1 MYWFLREGSGPEKA
15 GLALAK
21 AAGRHAFG
29 PVLEGLS
36 FLTSGIDMN
45 LGAGLWHRLALVL
58 VEAQAALGRRGPLL
72 GIVRCYYTDCR
83 QDDAGYFEGGKQPS
97 L

>member
-1 MYWFLREGSGPEKA
+1 MYWFLKEGSGPEKA

-21 AAGRHAFG
+21 AAGRRAFG

-36 FLTSGIDMN
+36 FLTSVIDIN
-45 LGAGLWHRLALVL
+45 LGAGLWHRLAHVL
-58 VEAQAALGRRGPLL
+58 VEAQAVFGGRGPLL
-72 GIVRCYYTDCR
+72 GTVRCSYTDCR
-83 QDDAGYFEGGKQPS
+83 QDDAGYFEGGKRPR

>member
-1 MYWFLREGSGPEKA
+1 MSWFLREGSGPEKA

-21 AAGRHAFG
+21 AAGRRAFG

-36 FLTSGIDMN
+36 FLTSVIDIN
-45 LGAGLWHRLALVL
+45 LGVGLWHRLAHVL
-58 VEAQAALGRRGPLL
+58 VEAQAVLGGRGPLS
-72 GIVRCYYTDCR
+72 GIVRCYYTDYR
-83 QDDAGYFEGGKQPS
+83 QDDAGYCEGGKQPS